1 MSHVRGIAP
10 FLHTNDLA
18 ATIAFYT
25 THFGLRVAT
34 LHPPES
40 PTFAILDAVDPATD
54 APIASIMFATGL
66 WRGAPSLTGQ
76 IHLDLGAQGSGAS
89 RVLPLV
95 ERLRGACEILWGP
108 EVYPYGRRE
117 CSLRDPNGYA
127 LVLSEET
134 SDPVTDPD

>member
-1 MSHVRGIAP
+1 
-10 FLHTNDLA
+10 
-18 ATIAFYT
+18 YT
-25 THFGLRVAT
+25 THLDLRVAMV
-34 LHPPES
+34 HPPEK
-40 PTFAILDAVDPATD
+40 PAFAILDAVDPATD
-54 APIASIMFATGL
+54 APVASIMFATGL
-66 WRGAPSLTGQ
+66 WQGTPALTGH
-76 IHLDLGAQGSGAS
+76 IHFDLGPHGHGPS

-127 LVLSEET
+127 IVLSEET